1 MAFLSINGYDL
12 PPCKRGVSIEVV
24 TLVDQARD
32 ANGTVVGQKI
42 GRDQYKID
50 GLEWS
55 YLTAAQWEGIL
66 YAMRNFFFNVTFNDP
81 VSGSKRT
88 VKMYCGNRTGKPYWV
103 DRYGNVTHY
112 TNCKVN
118 LIDTGE

>member
-12 PPCKRGVSIEVV
+12 PPCKRGVSIKVV

-66 YAMRNFFFNVTFNDP
+66 NAMRNFFFNVTFNDP
-81 VSGSKRT
+81 VNGSKRT
-88 VKMYCGNRTGKPYWV
+88 VKMYCGDRDGKPYWV
-103 DRYGNVTHY
+103 DRYGNVTQY